1 MTNQLSG
8 VGAITVFVADRHR
21 SKVFYERVFR
31 AKLLHEDE
39 ACVIFD
45 LGNTMLNLLEIP
57 FARELVA
64 PGVVGGPAA
73 GSRSMLS
80 IWVDDVDAVCA
91 ELESAGVTLVNGP
104 IDREWGKRTAGF
116 TDPDGTFWEVAQDL
130 PDRGTG

>member
-21 SKVFYERVFR
+21 SKAFYEKVFR
-31 AKLLHEDE
+31 ATLLHEDE
-39 ACVIFD
+39 ASVVFD
-45 LGNTMLNLLEIP
+45 LGNTMLNLLEMP
-57 FARELVA
+57 FAEELVA
-64 PGVVGGPAA
+64 PGVVGGPAP

-91 ELESAGVTLVNGP
+91 ELENAGVTLLNGP
-104 IDREWGKRTAGF
+104 MDRAWGKRTACF
-116 TDPDGTFWEVAQDL
+116 TDPDGTLWEIAQDL